1 MYKKPPAIDTR
12 KRKRD
17 MIHVKPRK
25 RLKQTI
31 KRMYFSCQIKYQ
43 KNINNGIPEHACIN
57 P

>member
-43 KNINNGIPEHACIN
+43 KNINNGIPEHACIY